1 MTQQKNEDKED
12 GKKKKVVIVKFRADQ
27 MENRQAAKDV
37 EKEQVAIK
45 GMLIITLFI
54 LRNQITL
61 YHL

>member
-1 MTQQKNEDKED
+1 MQNDPAEERRQRRRKEEESRHS
-12 GKKKKVVIVKFRADQ
+12 RADQ